1 MENEKEKR
9 IGANKRERV
18 RWIRG
23 KENEE
28 SQKEKG
34 EENRTKIEGKKNVGE
49 EEERGRKEK
58 GDFPGVPT
66 VESLR
71 SES

>member
-9 IGANKRERV
+9 IGANKREGI
-18 RWIRG
+18 RWIRR
-23 KENEE
+23 KKKEE

-34 EENRTKIEGKKNVGE
+34 EENWTEREGKNVGE

-66 VESLR
+66 VESR
-71 SES
+71 WSES